1 MSRLFQKERGSATIT
16 ALIVVSI
23 STLIISGLMW
33 RQEVQVRQL
42 EHRRLQQQAVWIER
56 SAIDLARVVLREDLR
71 NSGVADFIGE
81 PWSLPLAQSRVAD
94 FFKSTDLPYEIENM
108 TIRGQLIDAQS
119 RFNLRNLLTNDGQ
132 QFNAVGILIYSR
144 LLNVLGLDGQLA
156 NPTALF
162 LLKNGLAFNHPEQL
176 RGITGYS
183 DKSIQLLSQYVIT
196 LPKATPINLNTA
208 SIEVLMAISPSISRD
223 DAEKITLA
231 RVIQPFKSTGD
242 FLKLL
247 QSAVSSGSQ
256 MVLDNSQI
264 DVKSQF
270 WLAQSDIELGR
281 SHFLNVTLIQRTDN
295 LPEKG
300 NSTQVIWTQLSNSIR
315 P

>member
-1 MSRLFQKERGSATIT
+1 MTSLFNKERGSATIT

-71 NSGVADFIGE
+71 SGGVADFVGE
-81 PWSLPLAQSRVAD
+81 PWSLPLAQSRVAE

-119 RFNLRNLLTNDGQ
+119 RFNLRNLLSNDGQ
-132 QFNAVGILIYSR
+132 QFNAVGISIYSR
-144 LLNVLGLDGQLA
+144 LLNLLGLETQLA

-162 LLKNGLAFNHPEQL
+162 LLKNGLAFDHSEQL
-176 RGITGYS
+176 RSIPGYS
-183 DKSIQLLSQYVIT
+183 EKSIQLLSQYVIT

-223 DAEKITLA
+223 EAEKITLA
-231 RVIQPFKSTGD
+231 RVMQPFKSAGE

-247 QSAVSSGSQ
+247 ESVVASPSQ
-256 MVLDNSQI
+256 MVIDNSQI

-270 WLAQSDIELGR
+270 WLAQSDIELSR
-281 SHFLNVTLIQRTDN
+281 SHFLNVTLIQRTSN
-295 LPEKG
+295 LSEKG

>member
-1 MSRLFQKERGSATIT
+1 MKIAAVTGCFDILHIGHLRLIKFAAQ
-16 ALIVVSI
+16 
-23 STLIISGLMW
+23 
-33 RQEVQVRQL
+33 
-42 EHRRLQQQAVWIER
+42 
-56 SAIDLARVVLREDLR
+56 
-71 NSGVADFIGE
+71 NADFVLIG
-81 PWSLPLAQSRVAD
+81 
-94 FFKSTDLPYEIENM
+94 
-108 TIRGQLIDAQS
+108 
-119 RFNLRNLLTNDGQ
+119 
-132 QFNAVGILIYSR
+132 
-144 LLNVLGLDGQLA
+144 LN
-156 NPTALF
+156 
-162 LLKNGLAFNHPEQL
+162 
-176 RGITGYS
+176 S
-183 DKSIQLLSQYVIT
+183 DKSIQLLSQYVVT
-196 LPKATPINLNTA
+196 LPQVTPINLNTA
-208 SIEVLMAISPSISRD
+208 SIEVLMAISPSISRE

-231 RVIQPFKSTGD
+231 RVMQPFKSSGE

>member
-1 MSRLFQKERGSATIT
+1 
-16 ALIVVSI
+16 
-23 STLIISGLMW
+23 
-33 RQEVQVRQL
+33 
-42 EHRRLQQQAVWIER
+42 
-56 SAIDLARVVLREDLR
+56 
-71 NSGVADFIGE
+71 
-81 PWSLPLAQSRVAD
+81 
-94 FFKSTDLPYEIENM
+94 M

>member
-1 MSRLFQKERGSATIT
+1 MKLSNCSEDKDDSGNCSEEFDRRQGTENEESDVNKYKIQIKEKINTPKIDFT
-16 ALIVVSI
+16 KTDFTPKEKELIRKEVE
-23 STLIISGLMW
+23 LIKEKYPKYIP
-33 RQEVQVRQL
+33 VIVR
-42 EHRRLQQQAVWIER
+42 
-56 SAIDLARVVLREDLR
+56 
-71 NSGVADFIGE
+71 
-81 PWSLPLAQSRVAD
+81 P
-94 FFKSTDLPYEIENM
+94 K
-108 TIRGQLIDAQS
+108 
-119 RFNLRNLLTNDGQ
+119 
-132 QFNAVGILIYSR
+132 
-144 LLNVLGLDGQLA
+144 
-156 NPTALF
+156 
-162 LLKNGLAFNHPEQL
+162 
-176 RGITGYS
+176 
-183 DKSIQLLSQYVIT
+183 DKSIQLLSQYVTT
-196 LPKATPINLNTA
+196 LPKATPIDLNTA